1 MANLSNINNK
11 FLFTDGDFLKIGN
24 LAPINNISG
33 TESGISITNS
43 NVASITLDNTAAS
56 GKRYIMYSSGNGS
69 LVFWD
74 GDAGSA
80 RLQIDSAGNS
90 TFGGDVTLGSWLKGS
105 SGTNAFYSATSYGTL
120 LNSPTNSGAG
130 ANIYFRNS
138 TGTVFQ
144 TFSQSDGSATFAGM
158 ITVNGG
164 GIDID
169 NNDDVRLRFDNASVF
184 KAGLQVATTA
194 GDMIAGSAIN
204 DFAIRAQENML
215 FSTGG
220 NTERMRIT
228 SGGILKVGGT
238 DAGYSSTLIHTGNYS
253 ATQSGINILSS
264 STGYGY
270 LLFGDGDGAASYTG
284 QITYKHGDEF
294 MAFNTNGAEKI
305 RITSGGNVGI
315 GTASPASSGSG
326 SGLDVSGMVVV
337 RGTLASH
344 QTNAGVLERNG
355 DKIALRAYGATAG
368 SGYLAFNTGGGGGSA
383 DTERMRINSAGNVG
397 IGVTGPA
404 TKLDVVGADNGDTM
418 RVANTGTYG
427 GTISFNQGTANTS
440 IGYVGSLRA
449 FEGAVSGDNG
459 IGLFSRDRISF
470 YTNSSNPDVTITS
483 SGDIRQYAATGG
495 GYSQTKILPKV
506 TPNYPGSGQSGTLE
520 NWYQPT
526 RGESGIIHYGSVNLA
541 GGAYRCA
548 GFIVFSAADSNTTPV
563 AITIVATESVGA
575 NMVAFG
581 TASGW
586 IQIQNTYGYGIKI
599 MGRVESFIN

>member
-1 MANLSNINNK
+1 VVHSFDTNT
-11 FLFTDGDFLKIGN
+11 FFGFPTTDTI
-24 LAPINNISG
+24 
-33 TESGISITNS
+33 
-43 NVASITLDNTAAS
+43 
-56 GKRYIMYSSGNGS
+56 
-69 LVFWD
+69 
-74 GDAGSA
+74 
-80 RLQIDSAGNS
+80 
-90 TFGGDVTLGSWLKGS
+90 
-105 SGTNAFYSATSYGTL
+105 
-120 LNSPTNSGAG
+120 
-130 ANIYFRNS
+130 
-138 TGTVFQ
+138 
-144 TFSQSDGSATFAGM
+144 TFS
-158 ITVNGG
+158 
-164 GIDID
+164 
-169 NNDDVRLRFDNASVF
+169 
-184 KAGLQVATTA
+184 
-194 GDMIAGSAIN
+194 
-204 DFAIRAQENML
+204 
-215 FSTGG
+215 
-220 NTERMRIT
+220 
-228 SGGILKVGGT
+228 T
-238 DAGYSSTLIHTGNYS
+238 DAS
-253 ATQSGINILSS
+253 
-264 STGYGY
+264 
-270 LLFGDGDGAASYTG
+270 
-284 QITYKHGDEF
+284 ER
-294 MAFNTNGAEKI
+294 I
-305 RITSGGNVGI
+305 RITSSGNVGI
-315 GTASPASSGSG
+315 GTTSPSDFDSVGADNLVVGPGTGNNGITVYSATTGYGALAFADGNTSASVDQYR
-326 SGLDVSGMVVV
+326 GLIQYNHTSD
-337 RGTLASH
+337 TLALF
-344 QTNAGVLERNG
+344 TNATTKMTIL
-355 DKIALRAYGATAG
+355 
-368 SGYLAFNTGGGGGSA
+368 SG
-383 DTERMRINSAGNVG
+383 GNVG

>member
-294 MAFNTNGAEKI
+294 MAFNTNGAERI
-305 RITSGGNVGI
+305 RIDSSGVISIGPSTTSSEIYFNYNNTNNKGGLKIDYSTGELRLTVGESGNGYHQAFWTNGSEKMRIDSSGDVGIGTTSPSDFDSVGADNLVVGPGTGNNGITVYSATTGYGALAFADGNTSASVDQYRGLIQYNHTSDTLALFTNATTKMTILSGGNVGI
-315 GTASPASSGSG
+315 GVTSPTS
-326 SGLDVSGMVVV
+326 
-337 RGTLASH
+337 
-344 QTNAGVLERNG
+344 
-355 DKIALRAYGATAG
+355 
-368 SGYLAFNTGGGGGSA
+368 
-383 DTERMRINSAGNVG
+383 
-397 IGVTGPA
+397 
-404 TKLDVVGADNGDTM
+404 KLDVTNGEGKFCVDSKVHLLTNAFTTCLTVNLNSHTGCYVTLTCFGDWGGHSSAAYRGEFFLQNGANAYSEPGIILRQDD
-418 RVANTGTYG
+418 
-427 GTISFNQGTANTS
+427 NTS
-440 IGYVGSLRA
+440 NGTDQIVCQILDPTSGA
-449 FEGAVSGDNG
+449 NPKDFEIQIRTTATSGTT
-459 IGLFSRDRISF
+459 SF
-470 YTNSSNPDVTITS
+470 
-483 SGDIRQYAATGG
+483 
-495 GYSQTKILPKV
+495 
-506 TPNYPGSGQSGTLE
+506 SGQLTYTVQGKFNS
-520 NWYQPT
+520 
-526 RGESGIIHYGSVNLA
+526 
-541 GGAYRCA
+541 
-548 GFIVFSAADSNTTPV
+548 
-563 AITIVATESVGA
+563 IT
-575 NMVAFG
+575 
-581 TASGW
+581 
-586 IQIQNTYGYGIKI
+586 
-599 MGRVESFIN
+599 